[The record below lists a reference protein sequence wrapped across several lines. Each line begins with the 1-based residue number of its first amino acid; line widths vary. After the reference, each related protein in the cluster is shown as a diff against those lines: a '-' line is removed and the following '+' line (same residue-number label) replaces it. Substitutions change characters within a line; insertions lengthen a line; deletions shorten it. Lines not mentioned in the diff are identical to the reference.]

1 MNALG
6 VEAVPGC
13 SRLRPRHSN
22 FCNATTR
29 KHSNHNNLNNKDIK
43 TSIDSDADRLKGDSK
58 LNVYTDTEISPAKKK
73 SSFQVVQ
80 EINLPYYLQ
89 EFDV

>member
-1 MNALG
+1 MDPLEGKVQDDTLA
-6 VEAVPGC
+6 
-13 SRLRPRHSN
+13 PR
-22 FCNATTR
+22 FR
-29 KHSNHNNLNNKDIK
+29 NHNNLNNKDIK